1 MLLHKKFLFVIVS
14 IVLLTNVAMIAGG
27 SSSINNEIE
36 LIGSRFRNSIDVN
49 GTAVIGFLLQSEGT
63 VSNVVVSYV
72 SQQVSQQERLV
83 NETMSLVEG
92 NGTYGWWEATIIPK
106 VWTEEVEGTLTKHIE
121 AVKLYVS
128 LPHVVT
134 ELTVPQ
140 SFLGVWSTKQEKG
153 IMSVFS
159 VPSVLLLIIGALSV
173 TGVTVALKQNR
184 QGKKE
189 KS

>member
-27 SSSINNEIE
+27 PSSTNNEIE
-36 LIGSRFRNSIDVN
+36 LIGSRFRNSIDIN
-49 GTAVIGFLLQSEGT
+49 GTAVIGFLFKSEGT
-63 VSNVVVSYV
+63 VSNVVVSY
-72 SQQVSQQERLV
+72 VSQQERLV

-134 ELTVPQ
+134 ELAAPQ

-153 IMSVFS
+153 IMAVFS
-159 VPSVLLLIIGALSV
+159 VPSVLLLIIGVLSV

>member
-1 MLLHKKFLFVIVS
+1 MHKKFLFVIVS
-14 IVLLTNVAMIAGG
+14 IVLLTNVVMIAGG
-27 SSSINNEIE
+27 SSSTNNEIE

-63 VSNVVVSYV
+63 VSNVVVSY
-72 SQQVSQQERLV
+72 VSQQERLV

-140 SFLGVWSTKQEKG
+140 SFLGVWSTQEEKG

-159 VPSVLLLIIGALSV
+159 VPSVLLLIIGVLSV

>member
-1 MLLHKKFLFVIVS
+1 MHKKFLFVIVS
-14 IVLLTNVAMIAGG
+14 IVLLTNVVMIAGG
-27 SSSINNEIE
+27 SSSTNNEIE

-63 VSNVVVSYV
+63 VSNVVVSY
-72 SQQVSQQERLV
+72 VSQQERLV

-140 SFLGVWSTKQEKG
+140 SFLGVWSTKEEKG

-159 VPSVLLLIIGALSV
+159 VPSVLLLIIGVLSV